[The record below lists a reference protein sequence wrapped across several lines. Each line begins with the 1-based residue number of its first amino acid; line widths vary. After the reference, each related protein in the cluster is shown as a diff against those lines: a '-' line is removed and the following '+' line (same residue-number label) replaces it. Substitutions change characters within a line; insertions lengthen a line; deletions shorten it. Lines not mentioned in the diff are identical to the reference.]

1 MKGID
6 FIKKIEKTSRKQ
18 MEFLYGDFNSISNI
32 LRTSQSEEEQ
42 KIRSFEA
49 YVRNIIQSFIS
60 KEANGNIEEGLRKL
74 VNHFNFSSLEFSN
87 LIVTA
92 QGLETPPE
100 LVNEIV
106 KVLVTEEKTKKYIL
120 KDEIY
125 NKILEIALN
134 SNSINMT
141 QALKDN
147 VDKGDGFNPVD
158 LWKKKDRRIVNN
170 TDWLNHQFDI
180 ISKGISK
187 NNFSSYIEKN
197 KENTAQAIRDIINH
211 ENSREREISVLLE
224 MAKETT
230 DQNISDI
237 ILRTISEEPRTK
249 GLLFGDYLKNL
260 IEMAEKA
267 PTPNLAKAINKI
279 KGIVV
284 KRTDDVPISQPPIEE
299 PVQNE
304 TIEEPIIEEPVI
316 EDSQEIETKVQ
327 PVSMEEPVV
336 EEPVVEE
343 PVEEEPV
350 VEKPIVEEPVA
361 ELVNPKIIADLII
374 QKRIEFGEYAASLEY
389 RKNLKS
395 IDHVLDKSIEEKKN
409 KLLDFI
415 DNSVEYTSEDR
426 ISYLNDILN
435 QIVSI
440 LGKPLKGSAVS
451 GKTNWYRESK
461 KREEE

>member
-1 MKGID
+1 MKAID
-6 FIKKIEKTSRKQ
+6 FIKKIEKISRKQ
-18 MEFLYGDFNSISNI
+18 MEFLYSDFNSISNI
-32 LRTSQSEEEQ
+32 FRTSQSEEEQ
-42 KIRSFEA
+42 KVRSFEA
-49 YVRNIIQSFIS
+49 YVRNTIESFIS

-134 SNSINMT
+134 SNSINMA
-141 QALKDN
+141 QALKN
-147 VDKGDGFNPVD
+147 NIDKGDVVDPVE
-158 LWKKKDRRIVNN
+158 LWKNKDKRIVNN
-170 TDWLNHQFDI
+170 MDWLSHQFDI

-249 GLLFGDYLKNL
+249 GLLFDDYLKNL

-267 PTPNLAKAINKI
+267 PTPNLAKAINKV
-279 KGIVV
+279 KGVVV

-343 PVEEEPV
+343 
-350 VEKPIVEEPVA
+350 PIVEEPVA

-415 DNSVEYTSEDR
+415 DNSVEYTSSKNR

-435 QIVSI
+435 EIVSK
-440 LGKPLKGSAVS
+440 LGKPSKGSAVS

-461 KREEE
+461 KERKEE